1 MKIAI
6 PTVGSILDEYMSSCE
21 VFTIYTI
28 DESFAITDTELL
40 YTPEGC
46 DCKNNIP
53 LTFQQK
59 GVVAVVGYK
68 MPESAKG
75 VCEQHKIKFYEGYS
89 GNIDDVISLFI
100 TNYKCELLK

>member
-6 PTVGSILDEYMSSCE
+6 PTIGSILDEYMGSCE

-28 DESFAITDTELL
+28 DDACNVVDSELL

-53 LTFQQK
+53 LTMQQK
-59 GVVAVVGYK
+59 GVTAVVGYK
-68 MPESAKG
+68 MPEHAESICAQYG
-75 VCEQHKIKFYEGYS
+75 IKFYEGYS
-89 GNIDDVISLFI
+89 GNVVDVIALFLDQ
-100 TNYKCELLK
+100 KVRGVLK